1 MFGKSA
7 ARCVPCVSVLCWAR
21 LSCSRWHCNGLCCTC
36 LVPLWPSPVPCVAL
50 FVRGHLFPYAAAV
63 RHCQLMPSLHCHY
76 IDLVPTSTCV
86 LSFHTAAV
94 CSSIHGQYLAT
105 IVLMPTPCLHQV
117 DVVHEQQISTY
128 PAMECSMRKR
138 SSVSTWTLK
147 TMATK

>member
-1 MFGKSA
+1 MRAVRFS
-7 ARCVPCVSVLCWAR
+7 SVLGTVVLFAVALQWFVLHMLGATLAIAR
-21 LSCSRWHCNGLCCTC
+21 
-36 LVPLWPSPVPCVAL
+36 PVCVAL

-94 CSSIHGQYLAT
+94 CSSIHGQYLAI